1 MRRRLNE
8 IVMSI
13 GAVGLLLLVL
23 ISFDSRVREEFSL
36 RWTAGPTAEL
46 TAAGQTVRQLTA
58 VMALAAKDQS
68 RTHTVMLLFVFGAG
82 VLVLF
87 MVRT

>member
-1 MRRRLNE
+1 MRRKLSE

-23 ISFDSRVREEFSL
+23 ISFDSRVREQFSL
-36 RWTAGPTAEL
+36 RWTAGSTAEL
-46 TAAGQTVRQLTA
+46 TAAGQTAHQ
-58 VMALAAKDQS
+58 LAAVIAQSARDQS
-68 RTHTVMLLFVFGAG
+68 REHTTMMLFVFGAG

>member
-1 MRRRLNE
+1 MRRKLSE

-36 RWTAGPTAEL
+36 RWTAGPTAEM
-46 TAAGQTVRQLTA
+46 TAAGQTAHQLATVIA
-58 VMALAAKDQS
+58 QSAHEQS

>member
-1 MRRRLNE
+1 MRRKLVE
-8 IVMSI
+8 VVMSI

-23 ISFDSRVREEFSL
+23 ISFDDRVREEVSL
-36 RWTAGPTAEL
+36 SWRAGLTTEL
-46 TAAGQTVRQLTA
+46 ALASQHARQLA
-58 VMALAAKDQS
+58 SVIARSARDQGLG
-68 RTHTVMLLFVFGAG
+68 HTPILVFVFAAT

>member
-1 MRRRLNE
+1 MRRKLSE

-23 ISFDSRVREEFSL
+23 ISFDSRVREQFSL

-46 TAAGQTVRQLTA
+46 AAAGQTARQLTA
-58 VMALAAKDQS
+58 VMALAAREQS
-68 RTHTVMLLFVFGAG
+68 REHTVMLLFVVGAG